1 MQHTI
6 VCWSSTGLSC
16 SNRPF
21 DALAKSS
28 ILVMSLLDK
37 VSKVMLL
44 TSNLQTQMG
53 VYEMVRSVPT
63 HLLDCSGIE
72 VYDDCEYS

>member
-37 VSKVMLL
+37 VMLL

-53 VYEMVRSVPT
+53 VYDMVRSVPT
-63 HLLDCSGIE
+63 HLLDCSSIE